1 MKELLI
7 FDFDGLLVD
16 TERVY
21 FDGWLALFKK
31 YELPITAADILVGVV
46 KVGNRLP
53 LN

>member
-21 FDGWLALFKK
+21 FDGWLALFKSMSFR
-31 YELPITAADILVGVV
+31 LQPLIFLVGVV

>member
-21 FDGWLALFKK
+21 FDGWLTLFKK
-31 YELPITAADILVGVV
+31 YELPITA
-46 KVGNRLP
+46 
-53 LN
+53 